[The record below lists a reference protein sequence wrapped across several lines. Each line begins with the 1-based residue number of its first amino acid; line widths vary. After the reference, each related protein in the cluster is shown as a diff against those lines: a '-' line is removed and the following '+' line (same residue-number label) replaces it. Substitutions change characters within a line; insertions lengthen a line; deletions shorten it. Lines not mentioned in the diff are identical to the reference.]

1 MAEAEKASDNE
12 IDDVEE
18 ELDDDEIQDEEDGS
32 AAASYLGSDDEEEG
46 EETSLEELL
55 AQRAAARRPPDEDD
69 DDDDIMSLAS
79 EKDPSIAGEPITPKV
94 IPLKEQQEFVC
105 QRCRLV
111 KKRSQLADA
120 ERMLCRDCI

>member
-69 DDDDIMSLAS
+69 DDDIMSLAS

>member
-1 MAEAEKASDNE
+1 MAEAEKAPEDELE
-12 IDDVEE
+12 IDDEDLE
-18 ELDDDEIQDEEDGS
+18 DDDEDLDEED
-32 AAASYLGSDDEEEG
+32 AAVATSYLGGDDDEEG
-46 EETSLEELL
+46 DETSLEELL
-55 AQRAAARRPPDEDD
+55 AQRAAARRPAEE

-79 EKDPSIAGEPITPKV
+79 EKEPKITGDPINPKV

-120 ERMLCRDCI
+120 DRMLCRDCV